1 MSGTHP
7 QGQWLIPSFTQA
19 WIPIHSKPSTRNKA
33 TAHNR
38 RMTSQIAGTKIN
50 KNKQFSYYR
59 VIRIH
64 MLIMSGLS
72 LRHGSGSL
80 FVRDL
85 LAFSIQ
91 IALSSLLP
99 KRSLLSGLDRGLR
112 LSASSTLS
120 GLLE

>member
-1 MSGTHP
+1 
-7 QGQWLIPSFTQA
+7 
-19 WIPIHSKPSTRNKA
+19 
-33 TAHNR
+33 
-38 RMTSQIAGTKIN
+38 MTSQIAGTKIN

-91 IALSSLLP
+91 IALSSLMP